1 MIPNW
6 GKRRGRPC
14 AHRIVHDMAAQSAI
28 FCVIHWPKITV
39 GCHKNNL
46 ARGDGAEPLRRMGSA
61 CAGTTIFVLK
71 ISAQREFPIRYSG

>member
-28 FCVIHWPKITV
+28 FCVIHWPKSTV

-46 ARGDGAEPLRRMGSA
+46 AEVMEPSRCGVWVPA